1 MKNHPCPD
9 LFYRMKIARF
19 RGCNLRRN
27 FTIRLGT
34 VLDDII
40 IGYGECFLRKNR
52 ICRTELKT
60 LKRQTRTSVVSVT
73 TSFDWTT
80 IGYSEAV
87 GKYAESSQLMAD

>member
-1 MKNHPCPD
+1 
-9 LFYRMKIARF
+9 MKIARF

-40 IGYGECFLRKNR
+40 VGYGECFLRKNR